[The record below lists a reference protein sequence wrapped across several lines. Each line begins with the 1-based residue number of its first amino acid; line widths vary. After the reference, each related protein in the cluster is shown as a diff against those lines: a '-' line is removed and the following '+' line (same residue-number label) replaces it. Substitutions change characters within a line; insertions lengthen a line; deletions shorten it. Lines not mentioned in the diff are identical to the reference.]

1 MDTLVN
7 QREPTSEIRRRLI
20 RARREESGATLIELA
35 VVLPTFFLL
44 LFGFMNVAIALFAY
58 CDASY
63 AANVAARYASLH
75 SLTSSSPATIASVK
89 AVIMASLY
97 IPGGGTPTL
106 IVDYSNGTGNYI
118 GQPVGIG
125 IVYPIAPGVALKNY
139 SVTAQTFRYITR

>member
-1 MDTLVN
+1 MDSLVTE
-7 QREPTSEIRRRLI
+7 REPTHGIRRRLI
-20 RARREESGATLIELA
+20 GARREESGATLIEMA

-44 LFGFMNVAIALFAY
+44 LFGFFNIAIALFGY

-75 SLTSSSPATIASVK
+75 SLTSSSPATVASVK
-89 AVIMASLY
+89 AVITASLY

-106 IVDYSNGTGNYI
+106 IVSYSANGNI
-118 GQPVGIG
+118 VGQPVGIG
-125 IVYPIAPGVALKNY
+125 IVYPIGAGMALKNY

>member
-7 QREPTSEIRRRLI
+7 QRELTHEIRRRLI
-20 RARREESGATLIELA
+20 RAGREESGANLIEMA
-35 VVLPTFFLL
+35 VVLPTFFLF
-44 LFGFMNVAIALFAY
+44 LFGFMNIAIALFAY

-75 SLTSSSPATIASVK
+75 SLTSSSPATVASVK
-89 AVIMASLY
+89 AVITANLY

-106 IVDYSNGTGNYI
+106 IVNYSQNGNSV

-125 IVYPIAPGVALKNY
+125 IVYPIAPGLALKGY
-139 SVTAQTFRYITR
+139 SVTAQAFRYIMR

>member
-7 QREPTSEIRRRLI
+7 QREPTHEIRRRLI
-20 RARREESGATLIELA
+20 SASREESGANLIEMA

-44 LFGFMNVAIALFAY
+44 LFGFMNIAIALFAY

-75 SLTSSSPATIASVK
+75 SLTSSSPATVASIK
-89 AVIMASLY
+89 AVMLANLY

-106 IVDYSNGTGNYI
+106 IVNYSQGTGNYV
-118 GQPVGIG
+118 GQPVGLG
-125 IVYPIAPGVALKNY
+125 IVYPIAPGLALKGY
-139 SVTAQTFRYITR
+139 SVTAQAFRYITR